1 MYHENYEDVVHQ
13 IESIGCKFRTPRD
26 LPLKVDEGRQTCG
39 KGGKYWYRLYTFSPT
54 GSNRSFIVGAFG
66 HYGKQSFKVDW
77 DRQGLSAETR
87 EQYVRE
93 QAAAREK
100 EQREAEQAA
109 AMAALTAVE
118 LWARMS
124 RTGTSEYLQ
133 RKGVEPEA
141 CRFVI
146 EWLRIRRRDPREKP
160 ITIPPGTLVLPLIRY
175 DLPREEALR
184 GLQFIKPDGFKLF
197 TENFGKNG
205 CSVRLGAV
213 DEWTEILLACE
224 GYATGLSIRM
234 ATERKWP
241 AFVCLDAGNLAKV
254 VPLLRALYPNAFILV
269 CADDDWKTANHDG
282 RTRAARRRARSREQ
296 VERCEIVWPVFDPR
310 QRGEKDTDFNDLHVL
325 QGLDVVERQ
334 LSGVIRHVR
343 SREFGAAECDGV

>member
-1 MYHENYEDVVHQ
+1 
-13 IESIGCKFRTPRD
+13 
-26 LPLKVDEGRQTCG
+26 
-39 KGGKYWYRLYTFSPT
+39 
-54 GSNRSFIVGAFG
+54 
-66 HYGKQSFKVDW
+66 
-77 DRQGLSAETR
+77 
-87 EQYVRE
+87 VRE

-124 RTGTSEYLQ
+124 RTGTSDYLR

-141 CRFVI
+141 CRFVV
-146 EWLRIRRRDPREKP
+146 EWLRIQRRDPREKP
-160 ITIPPGTLVLPLIRY
+160 FTIPPGTLVLPLIRY

-205 CSVRLGAV
+205 CSVRLGAI

-241 AFVCLDAGNLAKV
+241 AFVCLDAGNLANV

-269 CADDDWKTANHDG
+269 CADDDWKTENHDG
-282 RTRAARRRARSREQ
+282 PNPGRTAARKIARQ
-296 VERCEIVWPVFDPR
+296 VERCEIVWPVFER
-310 QRGEKDTDFNDLHVL
+310 STREQKDTDFNDLH
-325 QGLDVVERQ
+325 QREGLEAVERQ
-334 LSGVIRHVR
+334 LKRTLKFIRE
-343 SREFGAAECDGV
+343 REFAVETEPHGV